1 MAIVILTCWS
11 GCRCNDLNALRRK
24 LKMSGAKNS
33 SDARVE
39 SSPPEV
45 EEIHVE
51 ATPKRPVGSSAPEQ
65 VATARLEKWVKMT
78 VKNHK
83 SRHGEGSSQA
93 AARGKEPAALT
104 EEDSSPTYL
113 RPKLMKDL
121 CDTRVFKDNE
131 GYYVLQIVD
140 WTPKDSDAT
149 MQARWPNLT
158 YSVKVWDNSQ
168 AASEF
173 RKGVLHPILA
183 KDHYTSPSKTLKA
196 ELRSKS
202 IIYYKQAVG
211 FGWGLRRMGHLSYEY
226 GYRVALA
233 RFQARYLDLEADSDP
248 FTEKPEDSSVPMETR
263 QEFDDSVPAEE

>member
-24 LKMSGAKNS
+24 LKMSGVKNS

-78 VKNHK
+78 MKNHK
-83 SRHGEGSSQA
+83 SHHGEGSSQA
-93 AARGKEPAALT
+93 ATRGKEPAALT
-104 EEDSSPTYL
+104 EEDSSPTYP

-121 CDTRVFKDNE
+121 CGTRVFKDDTTFFRFLGVQE
-131 GYYVLQIVD
+131 G
-140 WTPKDSDAT
+140 SFA
-149 MQARWPNLT
+149 PNFGKGSLHLT
-158 YSVKVWDNSQ
+158 FQEN
-168 AASEF
+168 
-173 RKGVLHPILA
+173 
-183 KDHYTSPSKTLKA
+183 KTLKA

-202 IIYYKQAVG
+202 IIDYKQAVG
-211 FGWGLRRMGHLSYEY
+211 FGWGLCWMGHLFYEY

-233 RFQARYLDLEADSDP
+233 RFQARDLNLEADSDP
-248 FTEKPEDSSVPMETR
+248 FTEKPEDSSVPMEIR